1 MSPGLQSRWQ
11 RWGIPGIIASGLLVS
26 DQLSKFWTIQHLGPI
41 PGSRQIFV
49 IDDWFSLIYVAN
61 TGIAFGLLPNL
72 SRIFIVTSLL
82 ISAGVIYAYL
92 FYLPNHSCRVKV
104 SIGLIIGGALGNVL
118 DRIQWRHVIDFI
130 KIGWWPAFNLAD
142 IGISIGVLILAV
154 YLLFIDDCECEHTMP
169 QDDALL
175 TKLLYGEPDGS
186 PVESEEG

>member
-1 MSPGLQSRWQ
+1 MPPGLQTRWQ
-11 RWGIPGIIASGLLVS
+11 RWGIPGIIVFVLLVF
-26 DQLSKFWTIQHLGPI
+26 DQFSKCWTIQHLGPT

-49 IDDWFSLIYVAN
+49 IDDWFSLIYVVN

-72 SRIFIVTSLL
+72 SRVFIVTSLL

-92 FYLPNHSCRVKV
+92 FYLPNHSRLVKV

-142 IGISIGVLILAV
+142 IGISIGVFILAV
-154 YLLFIDDCECEHTMP
+154 YLLFFDDCEWEHATP

-175 TKLLYGEPDGS
+175 TKLLYGDPDGS
-186 PVESEEG
+186 PVQSDEG